1 MLCALATGELSAV
14 GRARAARRAGPSSW
28 RAPTPQDLF
37 AAPPSCVGGSRRSAH
52 GCWSILDASKRL
64 LAGVDLMN
72 MLGRRGAVERLA
84 EGRASAG
91 LPPKGWCW
99 DSNGGDAIW
108 SCTLQTLLAVVP
120 SMASRREAIPFRSL
134 LLSCML
140 GSVTALP
147 PPPPSVPP
155 SNVLAEFDDATN
167 QLTVTVSQR
176 TGEVSATDWCASLDQ
191 PFPSQPAKS
200 RSHDRNAA
208 T

>member
-99 DSNGGDAIW
+99 LANGRDVGYEPKFTE
-108 SCTLQTLLAVVP
+108 S
-120 SMASRREAIPFRSL
+120 E
-134 LLSCML
+134 
-140 GSVTALP
+140 
-147 PPPPSVPP
+147 
-155 SNVLAEFDDATN
+155 
-167 QLTVTVSQR
+167 
-176 TGEVSATDWCASLDQ
+176 
-191 PFPSQPAKS
+191 
-200 RSHDRNAA
+200 
-208 T
+208 